1 MKKMKAR
8 EYSLAQLGIDAGKI
22 SPASLETVK
31 TLQRKGHEA
40 YLVGGAV
47 RDLLLGLDPK
57 DYDVATSAT
66 PQQIKRL
73 FRRAFIIGRRFRLVH
88 VIISRETIEVAT
100 FRKAPGKTDSG
111 EEGSIRQDDN
121 TYGTSSED
129 ALRRDLTINA
139 LMLDPVR
146 KRVLDYTDG
155 IKDIKNRTLRVIGVP
170 KERYLEDPV
179 RMMRLLRLSA
189 RLGYDV
195 SPSSLRVVK
204 GLSPALRDIPPA
216 RLFDEFTK
224 AVFSEASRTAFSNF
238 VEHGIAH
245 ELFPHL
251 RDFDQR
257 GFDFIDEA
265 LHSTD
270 QISRKHEHG
279 SLSFVVS
286 TLFWPL
292 VSERWAQASEKN
304 SAKMSLMREL
314 YADCQIEESK
324 IVPRSLR
331 AKVWEI
337 WEYQSRFQNLKGKR
351 KALKIDPRGY
361 AVRKALAF
369 LRLRTEAGEIGP
381 DLLEWWVDF
390 FDQDDSEKSKRLQS
404 STRRGRKRKE
414 RSPADEGTSP

>member
-1 MKKMKAR
+1 MKAK
-8 EYSLAQLGIDAGKI
+8 EYSLAKLGIDIGKI

-31 TLQRKGHEA
+31 KLQHKGHEA

-66 PQQIKRL
+66 PEQIKRL

-88 VIISRETIEVAT
+88 VIISRETIEVST
-100 FRKAPGKTDSG
+100 FRKAPGKNVS
-111 EEGSIRQDDN
+111 ERVGSITQDN
-121 TYGTSSED
+121 TYGNSSED

-155 IKDIKNRTLRVIGVP
+155 IKDIKRRTLRVIGVP
-170 KERYLEDPV
+170 RERYLEDPV

-189 RLGYDV
+189 RLDYDV
-195 SPSSLRVVK
+195 SPSSLRVVR
-204 GLSPALRDIPPA
+204 GLSSALQDIPPA

-224 AVFSEASRTAFSNF
+224 AVFSEASRTAFSYF
-238 VEHGIAH
+238 VAHGIAY

-251 RDFDQR
+251 HNIDQR

-270 QISRKHEHG
+270 HISRKNEHG

-286 TLFWPL
+286 SLFWPL
-292 VSERWAQASEKN
+292 VSERWAEASARN

-314 YADCQIEESK
+314 YADSQIEESRLL
-324 IVPRSLR
+324 PRALR
-331 AKVWEI
+331 SKVWEI
-337 WEYQSRFQNLKGKR
+337 WEYQSRFKNLHGKR

-381 DLLEWWVDF
+381 DLLEWWVEF
-390 FDQDDSEKSKRLQS
+390 FDNDDRENSKRFKS
-404 STRRGRKRKE
+404 STKIGRKKKE